1 MESERLEMRNIQ
13 DIIDELQAHPDC
25 LILDVHT
32 TDYCVEFIND
42 RIMDEYSEVD
52 MTDEQLEQLLISRE
66 DLTSNDIKTIKT
78 YVENSIS
85 SLWNNYDGGI
95 YPELY
100 ELEDLNTKVSRQAKI
115 LNILS

>member
-1 MESERLEMRNIQ
+1 MRNIQ

-25 LILDVHT
+25 LILDVYI

-42 RIMDEYSEVD
+42 RIIDEYSDVD

-66 DLTSNDIKTIKT
+66 DLTKNDIKEIKEV
-78 YVENSIS
+78 VEKSIS
-85 SLWNNYDGGI
+85 SLWNNYDGSI

-100 ELEDLNTKVSRQAKI
+100 ELEDLNKKVSRQAKL